1 MINGIKTIQQINI
14 KLNSISIKINN
25 LNDLNHIIKAY
36 NVVINKIEKE
46 YSENYDDFYMEFDE
60 LQNIT
65 NITYDK
71 NNNNEQIVL
80 IEGIPIEFSFD
91 ANFSEYESDY
101 FEDKRNVEQTFIHD
115 WLDIDFK
122 TELQKYNIE
131 LIGYKIE
138 SIYMNTPSDLYNMV
152 SEISNE
158 KDIFDEYHKYNDI

>member
-131 LIGYKIE
+131 LIDYKIK

>member
-60 LQNIT
+60 LQNIKD
-65 NITYDK
+65 ITYDK

-101 FEDKRNVEQTFIHD
+101 FEDKRNVEQTFIHN

>member
-65 NITYDK
+65 DITYDK

-101 FEDKRNVEQTFIHD
+101 FEDKRNVEQTFIHN

>member
-25 LNDLNHIIKAY
+25 LNDLKHIINAY

-60 LQNIT
+60 LQNIKD
-65 NITYDK
+65 ITYDK

-101 FEDKRNVEQTFIHD
+101 FEDKRNVEQTFIHN

>member
-25 LNDLNHIIKAY
+25 LNDLKHIINAY

-60 LQNIT
+60 LQNIKD
-65 NITYDK
+65 ITYDK
-71 NNNNEQIVL
+71 NNNNKQIVL

-101 FEDKRNVEQTFIHD
+101 FEDKRNVEQTFIHN

>member
-25 LNDLNHIIKAY
+25 LNDLKHIINAY

-60 LQNIT
+60 LQNIKD
-65 NITYDK
+65 ITYDK

-101 FEDKRNVEQTFIHD
+101 FEDKRNVEQTFIHN

-131 LIGYKIE
+131 LIDYKIE

>member
-65 NITYDK
+65 DITYDK
-71 NNNNEQIVL
+71 NNNN
-80 IEGIPIEFSFD
+80 
-91 ANFSEYESDY
+91 
-101 FEDKRNVEQTFIHD
+101 
-115 WLDIDFK
+115 
-122 TELQKYNIE
+122 
-131 LIGYKIE
+131 
-138 SIYMNTPSDLYNMV
+138 
-152 SEISNE
+152 
-158 KDIFDEYHKYNDI
+158 